1 MTQVSRNPLG
11 KETNKEIQSTLWW
24 LLARLNND
32 SDIQNFLN
40 GLLTKTEKVMLAKR
54 LAIAFL
60 LSKGYT
66 YRDISDVL
74 KVGTATVCRIRE
86 MMDRTNGDYEIF
98 IKKLEKREELKK
110 FSEQVDKVVS
120 GLLSIIPPQ
129 KTDMKGRAKWLRN
142 N

>member
-40 GLLTKTEKVMLAKR
+40 GLLTKTEKIMLAKR

-66 YRDISDVL
+66 YRDIGDVL
-74 KVGTATVCRIRE
+74 KVGTATVCRIKE
-86 MMDRTNGDYEIF
+86 IIDRTDGDYEIF
-98 IKKLEKREELKK
+98 IKKLEKREKLKK
-110 FSEQVDKVVS
+110 FSEQVDRAVG
-120 GLLSIIPPQ
+120 GLLNIIPPQ
-129 KTDMKGRAKWLRN
+129 KNDMKGRAKWLRN